1 MKEDVINRCLTYVFV
16 IIIATFLTKS
26 QWGDSMADIVAENS
40 TEQFVIVDA
49 DALQYVPLTFANV
62 TDGNMEMN
70 IASMGY
76 STATNDSVTFNI
88 RTDIAQ
94 TALYL
99 YDREKGQVYYLNE
112 SNKFAFNSGEY
123 EIKYFFPKCKIGIK
137 NI

>member
-16 IIIATFLTKS
+16 IIMAIFLTKS
-26 QWGDSMADIVAENS
+26 QWGDSMADIVEENS

-76 STATNDSVTFNI
+76 SIATNDSITFNI
-88 RTDIAQ
+88 RTDIAEP
-94 TALYL
+94 ALYL
-99 YDREKGQVYYLNE
+99 YDRENGQVYCLNE
-112 SNKFAFNSGEY
+112 LNKFVFDSRR
-123 EIKYFFPKCKIGIK
+123 I
-137 NI
+137 

>member
-1 MKEDVINRCLTYVFV
+1 MAV
-16 IIIATFLTKS
+16 FLTKS
-26 QWGDSMADIVAENS
+26 QWGDSMTDIVAENS
-40 TEQFVIVDA
+40 SEQFVIVDA

-94 TALYL
+94 PALYL

-112 SNKFAFNSGEY
+112 SNKFAFDSGEY

>member
-70 IASMGY
+70 IASIGY
-76 STATNDSVTFNI
+76 SIATNDSVTFNI
-88 RTDIAQ
+88 RTDIAE

-99 YDREKGQVYYLNE
+99 YDRENGQVYYLNE
-112 SNKFAFNSGEY
+112 LNKFVFDSGEY
-123 EIKYFFPKCKIGIK
+123 EIKYFFPK
-137 NI
+137 

>member
-1 MKEDVINRCLTYVFV
+1 MREDVINRCLTYVFV
-16 IIIATFLTKS
+16 IIMAAFLTKS

-49 DALQYVPLTFANV
+49 DALQYVSLTFANV

-76 STATNDSVTFNI
+76 SIATNDSVTFNI
-88 RTDIAQ
+88 RTDIAEP
-94 TALYL
+94 ALYL
-99 YDREKGQVYYLNE
+99 YDREKGQVFCLDE
-112 SNKFAFNSGEY
+112 SNKYAFDSGEY

-137 NI
+137 KI

>member
-70 IASMGY
+70 IASIGY
-76 STATNDSVTFNI
+76 SIDTNDSVTFNI
-88 RTDIAQ
+88 RTDIAE

-99 YDREKGQVYYLNE
+99 YDRENGQVYYLNE
-112 SNKFAFNSGEY
+112 LNKFVFDSGEY

>member
-16 IIIATFLTKS
+16 IIMAIFLTKS
-26 QWGDSMADIVAENS
+26 QWGDSMADIVEENS

-76 STATNDSVTFNI
+76 SIATNDSITFNI
-88 RTDIAQ
+88 RTDIAEP
-94 TALYL
+94 ALYL
-99 YDREKGQVYYLNE
+99 YDRENGQVYCLNE
-112 SNKFAFNSGEY
+112 LNKFVFDSGEY

>member
-16 IIIATFLTKS
+16 IIMATFLTKS

-99 YDREKGQVYYLNE
+99 YDREKGAGLLL
-112 SNKFAFNSGEY
+112 K
-123 EIKYFFPKCKIGIK
+123 
-137 NI
+137 